1 MQSQM
6 RTRPSMYKINTLFLS
21 FILIGCGGGGGGNQS
36 QSSLPKNPDENV
48 SSPTT
53 KHLTE
58 LWSENSGVFGTLSG
72 KTSIF
77 DYGGVISEKYK
88 DNNGKENIN
97 ISIGTS
103 QGSFIINCSYGEN
116 PKYYFDTNSITDN
129 GNVKYDIGFNFSKSE
144 VWNEVPYSY
153 RLLTPQVIDNSIY
166 EKLYK
171 YGFLN
176 FYWNKFQASTIKA
189 GVEILGFPSIADQT
203 RDICGWEESKLPLDN
218 GWNTYL
224 PMHPPSHAREAIT
237 VSGRTTYFRTI
248 AWKAQNSRG
257 DDQLLIRVGDYEG
270 EGPCNSAFLIT
281 DVFFA
286 RQNGELIQL
295 KKGYVSGISCR
306 SPTIVALQG
315 DYDINQPF
323 TLEIYP
329 FFTDPSNPQNAASLN
344 EPEGPFAILNF

>member
-1 MQSQM
+1 
-6 RTRPSMYKINTLFLS
+6 MYKINICFLS
-21 FILIGCGGGGGGNQS
+21 LILASCGGGGGDQS
-36 QSSLPKNPDENV
+36 QSS
-48 SSPTT
+48 SPTPPGGNVNTPTTPDGNVNTPT
-53 KHLTE
+53 KKPITE
-58 LWSENSGVFGTLSG
+58 LRSENSGVFGTLSG
-72 KTSIF
+72 KTTTF
-77 DYGGVISEKYK
+77 DYGGVISKKYI

-103 QGSFIINCSYGEN
+103 QGSFIINCRYGEN
-116 PKYYFDTNSITDN
+116 PNYYFDTNSITAN
-129 GNVKYDIGFNFSKSE
+129 GNIKYDIGFNFSKSE
-144 VWNEVPYSY
+144 TWNEVSNY
-153 RLLTPQVIDNSIY
+153 RILNPRTIDDSIY

-171 YGFLN
+171 HGFFN
-176 FYWNKFQASTIKA
+176 FYWNKFRASTVKA
-189 GVEILGFPSIADQT
+189 GVEILGFPLIADQT
-203 RDICGWEESKLPLDN
+203 RNICGWDQNKLPIDN

-224 PMHPPSHAREAIT
+224 PDLPPSHAREAII

-257 DDQLLIRVGDYEG
+257 NDQLLIRVCDYEG

-295 KKGYVSGISCR
+295 KKGYDSGISCR
-306 SPTIVALQG
+306 TPRLVALQG

-323 TLEIYP
+323 TLEIYST
-329 FFTDPSNPQNAASLN
+329 FTDPSNPQHSVNLN